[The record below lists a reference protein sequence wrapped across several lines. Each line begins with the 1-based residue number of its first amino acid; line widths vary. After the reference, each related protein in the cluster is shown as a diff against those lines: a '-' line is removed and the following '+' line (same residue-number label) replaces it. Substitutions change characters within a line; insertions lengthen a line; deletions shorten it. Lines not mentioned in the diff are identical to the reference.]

1 MDMLEWKNNSA
12 NSEFIGKLLNNKFE
26 EFQLKLMSIRTDAS
40 AQQCLDGAAAMKSMY
55 KKINSRQQKGF
66 NVFGG

>member
-26 EFQLKLMSIRTDAS
+26 EFQLKLMSIRI
-40 AQQCLDGAAAMKSMY
+40 DGAAAMKSMY